1 MAIAWRESNLRKYF
15 STGESRRENRL
26 SLVVKTT
33 YLLLHQL
40 DLALT
45 VMAVASGLEELN
57 PWMRNLLALPFHLA
71 IIKLFIPLLIAWLVP
86 YKLLIPATLFLLVVV
101 GWNIKELVLLW

>member
-1 MAIAWRESNLRKYF
+1 MAIAWPASSLRKY
-15 STGESRRENRL
+15 GLIRESHREYRR
-26 SLVVKTT
+26 SLTVKAT

-45 VMAVASGLEELN
+45 VLAVSAGLDELN
-57 PWMRNLLALPFHLA
+57 PWMRNLLTLPLQLA
-71 IIKLFIPLLIAWLVP
+71 IVKLAIPLLIAWLVP